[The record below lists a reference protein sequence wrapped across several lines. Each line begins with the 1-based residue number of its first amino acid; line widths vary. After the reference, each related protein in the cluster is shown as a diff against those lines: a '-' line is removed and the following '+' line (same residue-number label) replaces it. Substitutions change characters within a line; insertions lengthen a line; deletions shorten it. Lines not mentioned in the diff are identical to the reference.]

1 VLTAALLSVLAAVVF
16 LGGLRLWVEQK
27 CRDRVYGSLQDVPPR
42 PTAIVLGAGLR
53 PDGSITPILAERVAT
68 AADLYH
74 AGAAEVLLLSGAR
87 RPGYDEPGV
96 MRDYAVRLGVP
107 REATLLDPK
116 GVRTYATCRR
126 AREVFDVE
134 RAVVVTQRFHTA
146 RSLYL
151 CDAVGID
158 AVAIAAGGKKPG
170 SLFLRRRIVW
180 ETREYLALVRA
191 VWDVNF
197 GRVGP
202 DDSP

>member
-1 VLTAALLSVLAAVVF
+1 LKRVLTVALLAGLAVVVF
-16 LGGLRLWVEQK
+16 LGGLRLRVEQK
-27 CRDRVYGSLQDVPPR
+27 CRGRVYDSLSDVPPR

-68 AADLYH
+68 ATDLYH
-74 AGAAEVLLLSGAR
+74 AGTVQTLLLSGAR

-96 MRDYAVRLGVP
+96 MLDYAVGSGVP

-116 GVRTYATCRR
+116 GFRTYDTCRR

-151 CDAVGID
+151 CEALGID
-158 AVAIAAGGKKPG
+158 AVAVAADRQGYKA
-170 SLFLRRRIVW
+170 RRIVW
-180 ETREYLALVRA
+180 EAREYLALVRA
-191 VWDVNF
+191 VWDVSF
-197 GRVGP
+197 GRVGIGETP
-202 DDSP
+202 

>member
-1 VLTAALLSVLAAVVF
+1 MLIVALIVGLAAVVF

-27 CRDRVYGSLQDVPPR
+27 CRDRVYDSLKDVPPR
-42 PTAIVLGAGLR
+42 PIAIVLGAGLR
-53 PDGSITPILAERVAT
+53 PDGSITPVLAERVAT

-74 AGAAEVLLLSGAR
+74 AGAVETLLLSGAR

-96 MRDYAVRLGVP
+96 MRDYAVCLGVP

-116 GVRTYATCRR
+116 GFRTYETCRR
-126 AREVFDVE
+126 AREVFGVE
-134 RAVVVTQRFHTA
+134 QAVVVTQRFHTA

-158 AVAIAAGGKKPG
+158 AVAIAADGKKPG
-170 SLFLRRRIVW
+170 SFFLRRRIVW

-191 VWDVNF
+191 VWDANL
-197 GRVGP
+197 GRVGLNE
-202 DDSP
+202 SS